1 MLKKHENLFAE
12 KMNALSKWVKR
23 HRQASISMQVPDFP
37 HSIGIGHWGMFISI
51 TFLVCLQYSW
61 IKPKYTLSKYD

>member
-51 TFLVCLQYSW
+51 TL
-61 IKPKYTLSKYD
+61 